1 MKKILTYLLALW
13 VLLPAA
19 SVSAQ
24 QRNVL
29 FIAIDDIKPL
39 LGCYGNTTVVS
50 PNIDRL
56 ADEGVLF
63 TRAYCQWPVCGPTR
77 ASLLT
82 GQTPDGSGIR
92 NLSSQLREVSP
103 GITTLPQY
111 FKDNGYTT
119 AAIGKVFDPR
129 NVDDGH
135 DSLSW
140 SQAYTPW
147 SSYTYP
153 PEYGDFIGGQW
164 RVEANTATECGPEGV
179 GDDGYLDGQFC
190 NEALSK
196 LDGFAS
202 SGKPFFLAVGFKKP
216 HIPFVA
222 PKKYWDLYQEDSFD
236 LAPFQQPAVGSPDYA
251 YHKPEP
257 KKFVDIPDEWT
268 YNDPALGDSIL
279 DPAHQR
285 RLLHGYYACVSYI
298 DAQVGKLLEKLK
310 EKGLDQ
316 NTVIVVFGDHGYHLG
331 DHNQWGKHTVFEQA
345 ARVPFL
351 FYVPGGQP
359 SRYEH
364 PVEFLDI
371 FPTLCDLTGVEIPR
385 FIQGKSLAGVIAGS
399 RDPVKKVAV
408 TEYRS
413 GGHATYSFRNER
425 YRYTLRFNNSGMRP
439 DVEAWDPSRIVFE
452 ELYDYATDPFE
463 TRNFADD
470 PLYAEVRDSMLTLAQ
485 QWWDEQHA
493 FFTPSQTVTI
503 SREEPLVLYPNPAG
517 HFLYSNSKTPMD
529 IAVYN
534 ISGRMMLNKK
544 ECLFPLEI
552 SALENGLY
560 FLHTRSGDTDQVN
573 KFIISH

>member
-1 MKKILTYLLALW
+1 MKKTLTYLLALW

-111 FKDNGYTT
+111 FKEHGYTT

-135 DSLSW
+135 DSPSW
-140 SQAYTPW
+140 SQTYTPW
-147 SSYTYP
+147 NSYTYP
-153 PEYGDFIGGQW
+153 PEYGDFVGGQW

-196 LDGFAS
+196 LEGFAS

-236 LAPFQQPAVGSPDYA
+236 LAPFQRPAVGSPDYA

-268 YNDPALGDSIL
+268 YNDPTLGDSIL

-310 EKGLDQ
+310 EKELDQ

-351 FYVPGGQP
+351 FYVPGNQP
-359 SRYEH
+359 SRYDH

-371 FPTLCDLTGVEIPR
+371 FPTLCDLTGVEVPG

-399 RDPVKKVAV
+399 SDPVKKVAV

-413 GGHATYSFRNER
+413 DGHATYSFRNER
-425 YRYTLRFNNSGMRP
+425 YRYTLRFNNAGMRP

-452 ELYDYATDPFE
+452 ELYDYETDPLE
-463 TRNFADD
+463 TRNFAYDS
-470 PLYAEVRDSMLTLAQ
+470 LYAEVRDSMLVLAQ

-493 FFTPSQTVTI
+493 FFTPAQTTTI
-503 SREEPLVLYPNPAG
+503 RRGEPLMLYPNPAG
-517 HFLYSNSKTPMD
+517 HFLYSNAKVPLD
-529 IAVYN
+529 IAIYN
-534 ISGRMMLNKK
+534 VSGRMMLNKR

-552 SALENGLY
+552 SGLENGLY
-560 FLHTRSGDTDQVN
+560 FLYSRSGGTDQVN